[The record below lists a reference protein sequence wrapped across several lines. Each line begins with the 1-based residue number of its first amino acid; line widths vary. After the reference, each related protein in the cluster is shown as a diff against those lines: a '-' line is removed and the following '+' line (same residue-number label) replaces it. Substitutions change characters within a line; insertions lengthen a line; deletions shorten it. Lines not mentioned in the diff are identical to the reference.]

1 MPLKTYQPTSPGR
14 RNMSGATFEELTRT
28 RPEKSLVSPLPR
40 RGGRNNRGVIT
51 VRHRGGGHKRRYR
64 HIDFKR
70 DKHGIAARVL
80 SLEYDPNR
88 TARIALLQYSD
99 GEKRYILA
107 PEGLQVGQEVTSG
120 SDVDIAPGN
129 ALPLRDIPLGTQ
141 LHNIELI
148 PGKGGQLA
156 RSAGTAARLVAKEGR
171 MVQVRMPSGEVR
183 FVQMDCMATVGQVSN
198 FEHAGMSQGKAGR
211 NRWRGRRP
219 TVRGVAQ
226 DPASHPHGGGEGR
239 SPIGMPSP
247 KTPWGK
253 PALGYRTRRN
263 PSTDKNIVRRRAKRR

>member
-1 MPLKTYQPTSPGR
+1 
-14 RNMSGATFEELTRT
+14 MSGATFDEITRT
-28 RPEKSLVSPLPR
+28 KPEKSLVSALPR
-40 RGGRNNRGVIT
+40 TGGRNNRGVIT

-64 HIDFKR
+64 LIDFKR
-70 DKHGIAARVL
+70 DKDAIPARVL

-99 GEKRYILA
+99 GDKRYILA
-107 PEGLQVGQEVTSG
+107 PEHLRVGQEVMSG
-120 SDVDIAPGN
+120 SNVDISPGN
-129 ALPLRDIPLGTQ
+129 ALRLRDIPLGTQ

-156 RSAGTAARLVAKEGR
+156 RSAGTSARLVAKEGR

-183 FVQMDCMATVGQVSN
+183 FIQMDCMATVGQVSN
-198 FEHAGMSQGKAGR
+198 FEHAGVTQGKAGR
-211 NRWRGRRP
+211 NRWRGKRP

-226 DPASHPHGGGEGR
+226 DPSSHPHGGGEGK
-239 SPIGMPSP
+239 SPVGMKSA

-253 PALGYRTRRN
+253 IALGPRTRRN
-263 PSTDKNIVRRRAKRR
+263 LSTDKNIVRRRSKRR

>member
-1 MPLKTYQPTSPGR
+1 MPLRTYQPTSPGR
-14 RNMSGATFEELTRT
+14 RNMSGSTFEEITRT
-28 RPEKSLVSPLPR
+28 KPEKSLVSPLPR
-40 RGGRNNRGVIT
+40 KGGRNNRGVIT

-70 DKHGIAARVL
+70 DKEGIPARVL

-107 PEGLQVGQEVTSG
+107 PEELQVGQEVVSG
-120 SDVDIAPGN
+120 SNVDIAPGN

-171 MVQVRMPSGEVR
+171 LVHVRMPSGEVR

-198 FEHAGMSQGKAGR
+198 FEHANMSQGKAGR

-253 PALGYRTRRN
+253 PALGHRTRRN
-263 PSTDKNIVRRRAKRR
+263 PSTDKNIVRRRSKRR

>member
-14 RNMSGATFEELTRT
+14 RNMSGSTFEELTRT
-28 RPEKSLVSPLPR
+28 KPEKSLVSPLPR

-70 DKHGIAARVL
+70 DKEGIPARVL

-88 TARIALLQYSD
+88 TARIALMQYSD

-107 PEGLQVGQEVTSG
+107 PENLQVGQEVISG
-120 SDVDIAPGN
+120 SNVDIAPGN

-148 PGKGGQLA
+148 PGRGGQLA

-183 FVQMDCMATVGQVSN
+183 FIQMDCMATVGQVSN
-198 FEHAGMSQGKAGR
+198 FEHVNMSQGKAGR

-219 TVRGVAQ
+219 TVRGIAQ

-253 PALGYRTRRN
+253 PALGRRTRRN
-263 PSTDKNIVRRRAKRR
+263 LATDKNIVRRRSKRR